1 MIFLGIISWKG
12 ASRFNGGEGCFSDG
26 GTSFLIGGGCPM
38 WGIGFDGRGFQ
49 KKNRWM
55 RGGAP
60 PHVPPLWETLVYNL
74 SITSLDIFKL
84 GNILSHSIG

>member
-1 MIFLGIISWKG
+1 
-12 ASRFNGGEGCFSDG
+12 
-26 GTSFLIGGGCPM
+26 M

-84 GNILSHSIG
+84 DNILSHSIG

>member
-1 MIFLGIISWKG
+1 M
-12 ASRFNGGEGCFSDG
+12 EGCFTFQWG
-26 GTSFLIGGGCPM
+26 GGLFFRWGDFIFKRGGCPM

-84 GNILSHSIG
+84 DNILSHSIG